1 MTVSRSQRLASLLR
15 DELNRLL
22 HRGIK
27 DPRLEGT
34 SVTRVE
40 LSADCRNA
48 RVKFTCLGD
57 QSGAPDAEKAFARAG
72 GYLRGQLGRTLRLRQ
87 VPEMRFEFDN
97 ILHEATEVRL
107 LIDKVVEVDRQRQ
120 VARGEFDEELDE
132 EPDDGEAGDAE
143 AGDEIVE
150 D

>member
-1 MTVSRSQRLASLLR
+1 VTVSRSQRLASLLR

-34 SVTRVE
+34 SVTRVD

-57 QSGAPDAEKAFARAG
+57 QSGAPEAEKAFKRAT
-72 GYLRGQLGRTLRLRQ
+72 GYLRGKLGRTLRLRQ

-120 VARGEFDEELDE
+120 VARGEFDEED
-132 EPDDGEAGDAE
+132 
-143 AGDEIVE
+143 GDETEEESDDKTVE

>member
-22 HRGIK
+22 HRGVK

-48 RVKFTCLGD
+48 KVKFTCLGD
-57 QSGAPDAEKAFARAG
+57 QSGAPEAEKAFRRAV
-72 GYLRGQLGRTLRLRQ
+72 GYFRGQLGRTLRLRQ

-120 VARGEFDEELDE
+120 VARGEFDEEE
-132 EPDDGEAGDAE
+132 EEGTPGEAE
-143 AGDEIVE
+143 ADSDDESVE